1 MTNRNAF
8 EKYNINIPKK
18 NIYEFED
25 EDIIKILTFKVGTE
39 VPRVLKDLDFY
50 MPKKSEHIIFL

>member
-50 MPKKSEHIIFL
+50 MISCKI